1 MGVIN
6 FVCAAACIA
15 KRMKYSAFDNDF
27 WQQTIEW
34 NTLSY
39 RFSFTKCSWKIRNQ
53 NVRMPDGRSPNFLAQ
68 SGPYSVPRERLVH
81 LKFSLPPLAV
91 EPTNQVYRWWKS
103 PIHKMK
109 IYLPNKH
116 THDISPWDF
125 AYMKCILRNSLV
137 SSTVRLVRLMP
148 PWPLSFSCM
157 CLFCFWGLHSFIAN
171 KSMQNTV
178 ITLGSVVFAIM
189 RACCS

>member
-81 LKFSLPPLAV
+81 LKFSLPPSQLSQ
-91 EPTNQVYRWWKS
+91 PTKFIVDENHQSIKWKYIWQTNTHMIYRRGISHTWSVSYAILSSHLLCASYASCHHDGLWAFRVCVCFVFGGY
-103 PIHKMK
+103 IH
-109 IYLPNKH
+109 
-116 THDISPWDF
+116 
-125 AYMKCILRNSLV
+125 
-137 SSTVRLVRLMP
+137 
-148 PWPLSFSCM
+148 LSQTNLC
-157 CLFCFWGLHSFIAN
+157 
-171 KSMQNTV
+171 KT
-178 ITLGSVVFAIM
+178 
-189 RACCS
+189 R